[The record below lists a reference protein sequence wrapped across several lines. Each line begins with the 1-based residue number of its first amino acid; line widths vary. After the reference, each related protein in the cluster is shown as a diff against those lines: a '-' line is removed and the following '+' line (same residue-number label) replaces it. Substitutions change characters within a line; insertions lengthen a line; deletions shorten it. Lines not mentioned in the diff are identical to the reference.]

1 MVVVVVVVI
10 VTIIEI
16 YGPCNIHIEKGFL
29 FAILINVV
37 CPHEKRETE
46 REISWIKNR
55 IYIYEKKCIIFIGCT
70 YLYRGGGQPL
80 LK

>member
-16 YGPCNIHIEKGFL
+16 YGPCNIHIGKGFL

-37 CPHEKRETE
+37 CPHEKRE
-46 REISWIKNR
+46 RGRKRNFVDKKSKNM
-55 IYIYEKKCIIFIGCT
+55 
-70 YLYRGGGQPL
+70 Q
-80 LK
+80 